1 MIWIG
6 WYTVFGCSEIEAN
19 GPENSDVNSV
29 NMLGVSIDHF
39 EHDGL
44 KRDVFEKALKAFEK
58 AKSADVTTKT
68 VYTIIDLRMHSKE
81 KRLWTVDL
89 ATGEVLFNEV
99 TTHGR
104 HSDLD
109 HNGYLDSVSNTP
121 QSKQTSVGLYRTAEV
136 YTGKHGRSLRLD
148 GLEEGFN
155 DNARQRSIVIHGAD
169 YADDSFI
176 QKHGKAGRSLG
187 CPAVSNK
194 VSDALISEIKEG
206 TLLFV
211 YAQNEEWLKDSSFLR

>member
-1 MIWIG
+1 MMWIV
-6 WYTVFGCSEIEAN
+6 WYTVFGCSDGEAN
-19 GPENSDVNSV
+19 GPLNDESDSIKV
-29 NMLGVSIDHF
+29 LAVSADHF
-39 EHDGL
+39 EQDGL
-44 KRDVFEKALKAFEK
+44 KSDVFEKALKAFEK
-58 AKSADVTTKT
+58 AKSTNVTTKT

-89 ATGEVLFNEV
+89 ATGELLFNEV

-155 DNARQRSIVIHGAD
+155 DNARQRSIVIHGAE
-169 YADDSFI
+169 YAGDSFI
-176 QKHGKAGRSLG
+176 KKHGKAGRSLG
-187 CPAVSNK
+187 CPAVSDE
-194 VSDALISEIKEG
+194 VSDALISAIKEG
-206 TLLFV
+206 ALLFV
-211 YAQNEEWLKDSSFLR
+211 YAQNDEWLKESNFLE

>member
-1 MIWIG
+1 MMWIV
-6 WYTVFGCSEIEAN
+6 WYTVFGCSEGEAN
-19 GPENSDVNSV
+19 RPLNDVSDS
-29 NMLGVSIDHF
+29 MTALTVSTDHF
-39 EHDGL
+39 EQNGL
-44 KRDVFEKALKAFEK
+44 KPDVFEKALKAFEK
-58 AKSADVTTKT
+58 AKSTGVTTKT
-68 VYTIIDLRMHSKE
+68 VYTIIDFRMHSKD
-81 KRLWTVDL
+81 KRLWTVDM
-89 ATGEVLFNEV
+89 ATGELLFNEV

-121 QSKQTSVGLYRTAEV
+121 RSKQTSVGLYRTAEV

-155 DNARQRSIVIHGAD
+155 DNARQRSIVIHGAE

-187 CPAVSNK
+187 CPAVSNE
-194 VSDALISEIKEG
+194 VSDALISAIKEG
-206 TLLFV
+206 ALLFV
-211 YAQNEEWLKDSSFLR
+211 YAQNDEWLKESKFLE